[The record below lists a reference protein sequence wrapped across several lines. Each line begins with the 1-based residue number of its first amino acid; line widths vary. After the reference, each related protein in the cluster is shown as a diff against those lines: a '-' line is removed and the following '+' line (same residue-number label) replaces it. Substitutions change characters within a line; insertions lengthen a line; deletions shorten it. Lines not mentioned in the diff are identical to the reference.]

1 MRRHIVELVLFFTSL
16 SEYFYICSERG
27 IFKPP
32 CTGKYGFMKSTCLR
46 MSVSKFHIEE
56 LLVKNIE
63 IKYHEITDENVWKID
78 FIKEIINL
86 KEDWLTLHGF
96 GKTQLDEILEHLCTG

>member
-1 MRRHIVELVLFFTSL
+1 MQIRMYYSGSNLLWIMLESSKVNIE
-16 SEYFYICSERG
+16 ERG
-27 IFKPP
+27 
-32 CTGKYGFMKSTCLR
+32 
-46 MSVSKFHIEE
+46 
-56 LLVKNIE
+56 KNIE

-78 FIKEIINL
+78 FIKEIVNL